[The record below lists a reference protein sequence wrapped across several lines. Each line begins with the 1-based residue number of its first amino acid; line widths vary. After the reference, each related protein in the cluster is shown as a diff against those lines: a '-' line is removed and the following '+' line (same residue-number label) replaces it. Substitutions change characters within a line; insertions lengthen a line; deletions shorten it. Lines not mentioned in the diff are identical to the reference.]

1 LKRDPVFDEIKNLL
15 TEQRNPR
22 TERIDRVSI
31 EEALRLINEEDKTVA
46 YVVEKAIPDIAEAVK
61 IYVNTIKNGG
71 RVFYIGA
78 GTSGRLGVLDAAELP
93 PTYGTPYWL
102 VQGLIAGGY
111 GALVRAVEGAEDYKE
126 NGIKD
131 LKERGVSNKD
141 FVIGLAASKRTPYV
155 VGALEYAKKEI
166 GCKTALITAI
176 PRKDVDIEVNV
187 LISVPVGPEVVMGST
202 RMKAGTAQKLVLNM
216 ISTVAMI
223 QTGKVYKNMMV
234 DLWATSRK
242 LVERS
247 KRVIMMVTGV
257 DYETAAKYLEMAHGS
272 VKIAIVMLLKGID
285 YETACK
291 DLEKAE
297 GFVFRVLGEK
307 K

>member
-1 LKRDPVFDEIKNLL
+1 LKRDPVFDEIKSLL

-31 EEALRLINEEDKTVA
+31 KEALRLINEEDKTVA

-61 IYVNTIKNGG
+61 IYVHTVKNGG

-93 PTYGTPYWL
+93 PTYGTPYWM

-131 LKERGVSNKD
+131 LKERGVNKKD

-176 PRKDVDIEVNV
+176 PRKDVDIKVDV

-202 RMKAGTAQKLVLNM
+202 RMKAGTAQKFVLNM

-291 DLEKAE
+291 ELEKAD